1 MSGTHEILFAGFG
14 GQGILLMGQILA
26 QAAIYDKK
34 HVSWIPS
41 YGHEMRGG
49 TASCSVII
57 SDEVIGSPL
66 VDNPTLLVPMNQPSY
81 AKFEP
86 AVEEGG
92 LIITNSTLVS
102 VEPSGTGRSGVSLRQ
117 VPMNDIAASIN
128 EKALNIVGLGAVV
141 ALGKVVSKESA
152 LKAID
157 KVFGKKFAGKPQV
170 LAMNKEA
177 FEKGYAAATA

>member
-34 HVSWIPS
+34 NVSWIPS

-86 AVEEGG
+86 AVEAGG
-92 LIITNSTLVS
+92 MIIANSTLVS
-102 VEPSGTGRSGVSLRQ
+102 GVSSRGDISMRR

-141 ALGKVVSKESA
+141 ALGKVVSKESV
-152 LKAID
+152 LRAID
-157 KVFGKKFAGKPQV
+157 KVFGKKFADRPQV
-170 LAMNKEA
+170 LAMNKDA